1 MGAFSTNDRMD
12 FRAVLSAF
20 SDTEVPMPPRED
32 GETPEWCEGE
42 RLMCAGGSWT
52 PSIGQAPEGWHE
64 GSGFSSW
71 RILEADVP
79 QTYYLSPVPMLP
91 LPPPCGEGG
100 RAAAEGDRTASFET
114 GRQIPVIHPF
124 QCFRMR
130 GAAKRQE
137 ETAFR
142 NSFGLPTDPFPT
154 LLASDV
160 TPFAFWYEGDPEG
173 GCIRFLTETESE
185 RLMGLPEGWTKYGGG
200 RRGDPASAT
209 LQGAGEMRLPS
220 LVPITLWPGFM
231 RCWLTGPER
240 RNEPMFEAYITN
252 TALYPL
258 MGIEVGTTVHFPM
271 TTQEL
276 QAALAKIGIDGKRY
290 SEVFFTSFDSDV
302 LGLYDHLY
310 ECENIDEL
318 NELGHALLEVRDKGG
333 LETFEAALVL
343 GNHTRSVKDLINLT
357 QNLDLY
363 RFYPDIS
370 DDEGLGRL
378 YADELGTIDIPEH
391 IQNYFDYEAY
401 GRDVRINEGG
411 VFAPGGYVSAVPE
424 GFKEY
429 YHGPQDIPPEHRIFA
444 YPEKAE
450 PVHSILAALKRFQ
463 EAPAR
468 SEKGQGG
475 AFP

>member
-1 MGAFSTNDRMD
+1 
-12 FRAVLSAF
+12 
-20 SDTEVPMPPRED
+20 
-32 GETPEWCEGE
+32 
-42 RLMCAGGSWT
+42 
-52 PSIGQAPEGWHE
+52 
-64 GSGFSSW
+64 
-71 RILEADVP
+71 
-79 QTYYLSPVPMLP
+79 
-91 LPPPCGEGG
+91 
-100 RAAAEGDRTASFET
+100 
-114 GRQIPVIHPF
+114 
-124 QCFRMR
+124 
-130 GAAKRQE
+130 
-137 ETAFR
+137 
-142 NSFGLPTDPFPT
+142 
-154 LLASDV
+154 
-160 TPFAFWYEGDPEG
+160 
-173 GCIRFLTETESE
+173 
-185 RLMGLPEGWTKYGGG
+185 
-200 RRGDPASAT
+200 
-209 LQGAGEMRLPS
+209 
-220 LVPITLWPGFM
+220 
-231 RCWLTGPER
+231 
-240 RNEPMFEAYITN
+240 MFEAYITN

-363 RFYPDIS
+363 RFYPDIF
-370 DDEGLGRL
+370 DDEGWAVCTPTSLEPSTYRSTFRTTSIMKHTDGMCVSTR
-378 YADELGTIDIPEH
+378 A
-391 IQNYFDYEAY
+391 AY
-401 GRDVRINEGG
+401 RSRWVCVGS
-411 VFAPGGYVSAVPE
+411 PG

-463 EAPAR
+463 EAPPAPKKDKAGPSHEER
-468 SEKGQGG
+468 
-475 AFP
+475 